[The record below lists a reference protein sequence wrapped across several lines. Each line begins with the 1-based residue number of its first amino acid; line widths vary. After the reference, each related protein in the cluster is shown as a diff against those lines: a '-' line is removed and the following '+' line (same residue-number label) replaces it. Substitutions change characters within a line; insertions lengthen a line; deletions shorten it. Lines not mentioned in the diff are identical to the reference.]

1 MKKVFAATIIMFCF
15 LGVVAGASY
24 AWQGR
29 MEGMDNP
36 QGLIG
41 DESDLLIH
49 PTQIASGE
57 GVKYYFDYKFTYT
70 GLIHMDSNID
80 LGIGP
85 INVPILGG
93 NLTSGHATEH
103 NTLIGATFPFA
114 KGRMGVFF
122 GYDKQNGDFD
132 SDIKLFGYTTPV
144 DSNADTRLD
153 NYALRLIYGQPVGG
167 MNLGAELGVAY
178 RNEKQDDTLSLME
191 YPAIL
196 SLEGIGATLPYM
208 IPFNSNYWE
217 LSGKLGLNKK
227 LNKTDIEWT
236 VYGAGILSAGSD
248 NQYLL
253 KAGEDVPIM
262 TSGLGYRDAMNGD
275 VSGYRVGSD
284 LWVRHQ
290 LNEELSLPFLVS
302 VGYTKKDR
310 DGDGLL
316 LPYAYGFAPLPDP
329 LNVNL
334 NYKDIAKTLNV
345 KVGGGVVHGVKDCG
359 QFGVGLYYNYIQ
371 SRDRLDVLGEY
382 VGLNRL
388 YLDNYA
394 HGNLNKF
401 PYQQE
406 HRLVLN
412 VAGEQVVCDDL
423 TVRGGL
429 DFFYGWVV
437 SDDYG
442 GSADFDLSGF
452 NQSIVGSGNASL
464 PRDGHTWG
472 ISGSLGATKKL
483 CGLTFEPFI
492 KGGYQFFDTAGSTQ
506 VFGPVSVGLDKKKA
520 EWFTACGL
528 SVLFG
533 K

>member
-1 MKKVFAATIIMFCF
+1 MKKIFAATIIMFC
-15 LGVVAGASY
+15 VVGILAGASY

-29 MEGMDNP
+29 MEGMGNP
-36 QGLIG
+36 QGLIS
-41 DESDLLIH
+41 DESDLLLH
-49 PTQIASGE
+49 PAQITFGE

-93 NLTSGHATEH
+93 NLTSGHTTEH
-103 NTLIGATFPFA
+103 DTLIGASLPFA

-122 GYDKQNGDFD
+122 EYDKQNGDFD
-132 SDIKLFGYTTPV
+132 SDISLLGVNTGVK
-144 DSNADTRLD
+144 SNADTRLD
-153 NYALRLIYGQPVGG
+153 NYALKLIYGQPVGG

-178 RNEKQDDTLSLME
+178 RNEKQDDTLNLSIM
-191 YPAIL
+191 

-208 IPFNSNYWE
+208 VPFNSSYWE

-227 LNKTDIEWT
+227 LNKTDIDWT
-236 VYGAGILSAGSD
+236 VYGAGILSADSD

-253 KAGEDVPIM
+253 KAGEAVP
-262 TSGLGYRDAMNGD
+262 TAGLGYRDAMNGD
-275 VSGYRVGSD
+275 VSGYRFGSD
-284 LWVRHQ
+284 LWIRHQ

-302 VGYTKKDR
+302 VGYNKKDR
-310 DGDGLL
+310 DGDGLI
-316 LPYAYGFAPLPDP
+316 LPYAYGGPDLPDP

-345 KVGGGVVHGVKDCG
+345 KVGGGLVHGVKDCG

-371 SRDRLDVLGEY
+371 SRERLDVLGEY
-382 VGLNRL
+382 VGENRVF
-388 YLDNYA
+388 LDNYG

-401 PYQQE
+401 PYHQE

-442 GSADFDLSGF
+442 GSADYNLSGY
-452 NQSIVGSGNASL
+452 SIGGGSGKASL
-464 PRDGHTWG
+464 PLDGHTWG
-472 ISGSLGATKKL
+472 IGGSLGATKKL

-492 KGGYQFFDTAGSTQ
+492 KGGYQLFDTNGSTG
-506 VFGPVSVGLDKKKA
+506 FGPYSVGLDKKKA
-520 EWFTACGL
+520 DWFASAGL
-528 SVLFG
+528 SALFG